1 MSTESEFRLAIEQ
14 IQKYSNELGY
24 QTNYLGK
31 RDEENDDDD
40 VEDIEILL
48 PESSLYITGRPSMK
62 YFQASTSYNYIESVA
77 ESIKKESIQRDLPSD
92 KEELETDKNVSNV
105 QYVAQEMVRE
115 AEFTELLSDGLS
127 LLVTTDSVY
136 LISEERDRIGFSG
149 FSVNASIFPF
159 ETGFSIRRLDRS
171 IDSLILAMRR
181 GHAYLRLAS
190 SVQEPDQTESGHYE
204 LVVEPG
210 WHTNWQ

>member
-1 MSTESEFRLAIEQ
+1 MSTENEFRLAIEQ

-31 RDEENDDDD
+31 RDEENDD

-48 PESSLYITGRPSMK
+48 PESSLYITGRPNMK
-62 YFQASTSYNYIESVA
+62 YFQASTSYDYIESVS
-77 ESIKKESIQRDLPSD
+77 ESIKKESIQRDLLSD
-92 KEELETDKNVSNV
+92 KEEQLETDKNVNNV

-127 LLVTTDSVY
+127 LFVNTDRVY
-136 LISEERDRIGFSG
+136 LISEEKDKIGFSG

-159 ETGFSIRRLDRS
+159 EADFSIRRLDRS
-171 IDSLILAMRR
+171 IDSIIMAVRR